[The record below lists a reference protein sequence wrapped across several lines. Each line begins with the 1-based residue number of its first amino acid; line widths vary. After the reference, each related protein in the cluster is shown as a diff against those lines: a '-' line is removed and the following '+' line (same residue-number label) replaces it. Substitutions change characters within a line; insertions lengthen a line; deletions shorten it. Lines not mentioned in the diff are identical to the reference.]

1 MVRSRHFRRLR
12 VIFSGKEGQAVIDYQ
27 EELDRYLE
35 QIGELAHN
43 KEYADCGTCS
53 CPWSL
58 PTSPCCWRNPALS

>member
-12 VIFSGKEGQAVIDYQ
+12 VIFSRKEGQAVIDYQ

-43 KEYADCGTCS
+43 KEYARLRDLF
-53 CPWSL
+53 L
-58 PTSPCCWRNPALS
+58 PMEPADVALLLE